1 MLKSDNKICKNKKK
15 AVTERGRE
23 IDRENNICETHVNG
37 MSFFFFWL
45 DPGIWARKSFCL
57 RHSRRNA
64 TKR

>member
-37 MSFFFFWL
+37 MSFFFF
-45 DPGIWARKSFCL
+45 G
-57 RHSRRNA
+57 
-64 TKR
+64 